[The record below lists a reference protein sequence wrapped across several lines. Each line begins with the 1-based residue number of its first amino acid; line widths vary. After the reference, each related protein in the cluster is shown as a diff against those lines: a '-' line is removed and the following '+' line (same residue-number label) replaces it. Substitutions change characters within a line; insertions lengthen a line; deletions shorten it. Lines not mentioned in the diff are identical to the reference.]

1 MLFKRIL
8 LGGIG
13 LAIVLL
19 AFLWLPLWLR
29 NVDHPLSASAA
40 VDVCSY
46 LTDGVLVTLPRLPET
61 VARGMPGD
69 PDTSKPACR
78 LLLPAAQRTA
88 PAPNLWVAV
97 TTERM
102 LNGGGGRPQRTDRF
116 VDTWLKESEA
126 SGSTVTPVKGP
137 WRRAAVIRDGLH
149 VGKLGVLA
157 DDAGVVVWVN
167 SEGVDEPVLVAFSEA
182 ITRSLRGQP
191 TPAGAR

>member
-40 VDVCSY
+40 VDVCAY
-46 LTDGVLVTLPRLPET
+46 LTDTVLVTLPRLPDKVT
-61 VARGMPGD
+61 RGMPGN
-69 PDTSKPACR
+69 PDASKAACQV
-78 LLLPAAQRTA
+78 LLPAPERMA
-88 PAPNLWVAV
+88 PAPNVWVAV

-116 VDTWLKESEA
+116 VDTWLKETEV
-126 SGSTVTPVKGP
+126 SGSAVTPLQGP

-167 SEGVDEPVLVAFSEA
+167 SEGIDESVLIAFSEA
-182 ITRSLRGQP
+182 LTRSLRGK
-191 TPAGAR
+191 PAPASAR